1 MLEYDFVAK
10 RDMNGAFV
18 EYPKNKYKVGESWIR
33 YIEEKLKW
41 KKIISLYIAF

>member
-18 EYPKNKYKVGESWIR
+18 EYPKNKYKLGKNWIR
-33 YIEEKLKW
+33 YLVTKDNI
-41 KKIISLYIAF
+41 